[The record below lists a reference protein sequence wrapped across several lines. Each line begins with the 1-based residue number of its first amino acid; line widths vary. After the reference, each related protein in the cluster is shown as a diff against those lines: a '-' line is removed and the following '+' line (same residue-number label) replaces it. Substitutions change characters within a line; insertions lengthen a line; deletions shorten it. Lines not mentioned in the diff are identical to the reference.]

1 MPAAYRELLPG
12 LLISHLSPGWTNISA
27 SPDQSGS
34 PSAPRKRSREAFEN
48 DRDTVSARSRLLGCY
63 RAGKKARLNEQL
75 EVEVEVEVQ
84 AGEES
89 MEGPEDPYSSYVDSS
104 ESDFS
109 SDSDS
114 GFDSGSESEGDG
126 SRAFTPHKDAAASA
140 SAADLPEDLGMGGLD
155 LDSEAE
161 TDEHEPESEAEDSE
175 DDARDEDELV
185 APGFVRDLVS
195 GNVRRRLAVDDF
207 PRKLRWDKAE
217 EKWARFCGGRS
228 RVEKENVLGFA
239 WREEWAG
246 LTLGEWRRVLRVMK
260 R

>member
-1 MPAAYRELLPG
+1 MAATMSAAYRELLPG
-12 LLISHLSPGWTNISA
+12 LLTSHPSPGRTNISA
-27 SPDQSGS
+27 GPDQSGS

-48 DRDTVSARSRLLGCY
+48 DVDTISARSRLLGSY
-63 RAGKKARLNEQL
+63 RAGKKARLNEQ
-75 EVEVEVEVQ
+75 VEVEMEAE

-89 MEGPEDPYSSYVDSS
+89 MEGPEDPYSSCVGSS

-114 GFDSGSESEGDG
+114 GFDSGPESEGDG
-126 SRAFTPHKDAAASA
+126 ARALTH
-140 SAADLPEDLGMGGLD
+140 AADLPGDLGMSGLD

-161 TDEHEPESEAEDSE
+161 SDEHEGGSEAEESE
-175 DDARDEDELV
+175 DEAGDEGEEAV
-185 APGFVRDLVS
+185 APGFIRDLVS
-195 GNVRRRLAVDDF
+195 GNIRRRQAVDDF

-217 EKWARFCGGRS
+217 EKWARFCGGVARE
-228 RVEKENVLGFA
+228 EKEDVLGFA

-246 LTLGEWRRVLRVMK
+246 LTLGEWRVVLRLMK